1 MASFRFPHG
10 AHDMTEVPNKLA
22 LHEVRAGG
30 DTGQLADRINAS
42 QAGSLPGLLEFQWL
56 EAGRGY
62 ISGRFEIAARHFSP
76 HGLLHGASIV
86 ALADTACG
94 FGCLASLPD
103 GAIGFA
109 TGELKTNFIGA
120 ARAGGV
126 SCEARLVHAGRTTQ
140 VWDAEIR
147 SETTGKTIALFRCTQ
162 MLLYP
167 PATASDRTTPAERT
181 GERS

>member
-1 MASFRFPHG
+1 
-10 AHDMTEVPNKLA
+10 MTSRV
-22 LHEVRAGG
+22 
-30 DTGQLADRINAS
+30 DRINAS
-42 QAGSLPGLLEFQWL
+42 QAGSLPGVLEFEWI
-56 EAGRGY
+56 EADKGY
-62 ISGRFEIAARHFSP
+62 VRGRFQIAAKHFSP
-76 HGLLHGASIV
+76 HGLLHGAAIV

-103 GAIGFA
+103 GAHGFA

-120 ARAGGV
+120 ISEGIV

-140 VWDAEIR
+140 VWDAELR

-167 PATASDRTTPAERT
+167 PPGKPPRPAMPSEQ
-181 GERS
+181 S

>member
-1 MASFRFPHG
+1 
-10 AHDMTEVPNKLA
+10 MTEVANKLGLREIA
-22 LHEVRAGG
+22 AGG
-30 DTGQLADRINAS
+30 QTSPLVERINAS
-42 QAGSLPGLLEFQWL
+42 QAGSLPGLLDFQWL
-56 EAGRGY
+56 EAGRGH
-62 ISGRFEIAARHFSP
+62 IRGRFEIAAKHFSP

-120 ARAGGV
+120 AREGGL

-147 SETTGKTIALFRCTQ
+147 SEATGKTIALFRCTQ

-167 PATASDRTTPAERT
+167 PGKPGGYAAQ

>member
-1 MASFRFPHG
+1 
-10 AHDMTEVPNKLA
+10 MTEVASKLGLREIA
-22 LHEVRAGG
+22 AGG
-30 DTGQLADRINAS
+30 QT
-42 QAGSLPGLLEFQWL
+42 GLLDFQWL
-56 EAGRGY
+56 EAGRGH
-62 ISGRFEIAARHFSP
+62 IRGRFEIAAKHFSP

-120 ARAGGV
+120 AREGGM
-126 SCEARLVHAGRTTQ
+126 SCEARLLHAGRSTQ

-147 SETTGKTIALFRCTQ
+147 TEATGKTIALFRCTQ

-167 PATASDRTTPAERT
+167 PSKAGGHAAQ

>member
-1 MASFRFPHG
+1 MA
-10 AHDMTEVPNKLA
+10 AK
-22 LHEVRAGG
+22 
-30 DTGQLADRINAS
+30 
-42 QAGSLPGLLEFQWL
+42 
-56 EAGRGY
+56 
-62 ISGRFEIAARHFSP
+62 HFSP

-109 TGELKTNFIGA
+109 TGELKINFIGA
-120 ARAGGV
+120 AREGGM

-147 SETTGKTIALFRCTQ
+147 SEATGKTIALFRCTQ
-162 MLLYP
+162 MLPYP
-167 PATASDRTTPAERT
+167 PSKAGGYAAQ

>member
-1 MASFRFPHG
+1 MI
-10 AHDMTEVPNKLA
+10 EVPNKLA
-22 LHEVRAGG
+22 LHEIGASGH
-30 DTGQLADRINAS
+30 TAPLIDRINAS
-42 QAGSLPGLLEFQWL
+42 QAGSLPGLLDFQWL
-56 EAGRGY
+56 EAGRGH
-62 ISGRFEIAARHFSP
+62 IRGRFEIAAKHFSP

-120 ARAGGV
+120 AREGGM

-147 SETTGKTIALFRCTQ
+147 SEATGKTIALFRCTQ

-167 PATASDRTTPAERT
+167 PGKPGGYAAQ

>member
-1 MASFRFPHG
+1 MIEA
-10 AHDMTEVPNKLA
+10 PNRLA
-22 LHEVRAGG
+22 LHEVGADGHPS
-30 DTGQLADRINAS
+30 QLVDRINAS
-42 QAGSLPGLLEFQWL
+42 QAGSLPGLLDFQWL
-56 EAGRGY
+56 EARRGH
-62 ISGRFEIAARHFSP
+62 ISGRFEIAAKHFSP

-86 ALADTACG
+86 TLADTACG

-120 ARAGGV
+120 AREGGV

-140 VWDAEIR
+140 VWDAEIK
-147 SETTGKTIALFRCTQ
+147 SEVTGKTIALFRCTQ

-167 PATASDRTTPAERT
+167 PANAGDRATQGERT
-181 GERS
+181 

>member
-1 MASFRFPHG
+1 MA
-10 AHDMTEVPNKLA
+10 
-22 LHEVRAGG
+22 AGG
-30 DTGQLADRINAS
+30 ETGPLADRINAS
-42 QAGSLPGLLEFQWL
+42 QAGSLPGLLGFQWL
-56 EAGRGY
+56 EAGRGH
-62 ISGRFEIAARHFSP
+62 IRGRFEIAAKHFSP

-120 ARAGGV
+120 AREGGV

-140 VWDAEIR
+140 VWDTEIR
-147 SETTGKTIALFRCTQ
+147 SEATGKTIALFRCTQ

-167 PATASDRTTPAERT
+167 PSKAGGHAAQ

>member
-1 MASFRFPHG
+1 MEPG
-10 AHDMTEVPNKLA
+10 QDMTEVPNKLA
-22 LHEVRAGG
+22 LHGIGAGS
-30 DTGQLADRINAS
+30 DTIQRIDRINAS
-42 QAGSLPGLLEFQWL
+42 QPGSLPGLLDFQWL
-56 EAGRGY
+56 EAERGL
-62 ISGRFEIAARHFSP
+62 IRGRFEIAAKHFSP

-120 ARAGGV
+120 AREGGV

-147 SETTGKTIALFRCTQ
+147 SEATGKAIALLRCTQ

-167 PATASDRTTPAERT
+167 TANAGGRAPR

>member
-1 MASFRFPHG
+1 MF
-10 AHDMTEVPNKLA
+10 EVPDRLD
-22 LHEVRAGG
+22 LREVSAGSPASR
-30 DTGQLADRINAS
+30 LVDRINAS
-42 QAGSLPGLLEFQWL
+42 QAGALPGLLGFRWI
-56 EAGRGY
+56 EAERGH
-62 ISGRFEIAARHFSP
+62 IRGRFDIAAKHFSP

-120 ARAGGV
+120 AREGGV

-147 SETTGKTIALFRCTQ
+147 SEATGKTIALFRCTQ

-167 PATASDRTTPAERT
+167 PAGSSDRAVQ

>member
-1 MASFRFPHG
+1 
-10 AHDMTEVPNKLA
+10 MTEVANKLGLREIA
-22 LHEVRAGG
+22 AGG
-30 DTGQLADRINAS
+30 QTSSLVERINAS
-42 QAGSLPGLLEFQWL
+42 QAGSLPGLLDFQWL
-56 EAGRGY
+56 EAGRGH
-62 ISGRFEIAARHFSP
+62 IRGRFEIAARHFSP

-103 GAIGFA
+103 GANGFA

-120 ARAGGV
+120 AHEGGV

-147 SETTGKTIALFRCTQ
+147 SEATGKTIALFRCTQ

-167 PATASDRTTPAERT
+167 PSKTGGHAAQ

>member
-1 MASFRFPHG
+1 MIEATHR
-10 AHDMTEVPNKLA
+10 LA
-22 LHEVRAGG
+22 QHEVAADGHPN
-30 DTGQLADRINAS
+30 QIVDRINAS
-42 QAGSLPGLLEFQWL
+42 QAGSLPGLLDLQWL
-56 EAGRGY
+56 EARRGH
-62 ISGRFEIAARHFSP
+62 ISGRFEIAEKHFSP

-120 ARAGGV
+120 AREGGV

-140 VWDAEIR
+140 VWDAEIT
-147 SETTGKTIALFRCTQ
+147 SEATGRTIALFRCTQ

-167 PATASDRTTPAERT
+167 PAKAGDRATQGERT
-181 GERS
+181 

>member
-1 MASFRFPHG
+1 MF
-10 AHDMTEVPNKLA
+10 EVPDRLD
-22 LHEVRAGG
+22 LREVSAGSPASR
-30 DTGQLADRINAS
+30 LVDRIDAS
-42 QAGSLPGLLEFQWL
+42 QAGALPGLLSFRWI
-56 EAGRGY
+56 EAERGH
-62 ISGRFEIAARHFSP
+62 IRGRFDIAAKHFSP

-103 GAIGFA
+103 GAVGFA

-120 ARAGGV
+120 AREGGV

-147 SETTGKTIALFRCTQ
+147 SEATGKTIALFRCTQ

-167 PATASDRTTPAERT
+167 PAGSSDRAAQ